1 MDKAVVFATGPFARF
16 HLTQG
21 PRGGSASNGGAG
33 MTVRTHASTVTFKR
47 PFALGGMDEVLP
59 AGDYQIETD
68 EELIEGVSFLAYRRV
83 SVRLYLPSPTGNPAL
98 TRTVALAPGVLD
110 AALLKASAESVL
122 PA

>member
-1 MDKAVVFATGPFARF
+1 
-16 HLTQG
+16 
-21 PRGGSASNGGAG
+21 
-33 MTVRTHASTVTFKR
+33 MTVRTHTSTVTFKR

-98 TRTVALAPGVLD
+98 IRTVALAPGVLD
-110 AALLKASAESVL
+110 AALLKASAESVM